1 VSFETSRGTS
11 LIISPPRVTSTAV
24 FSLLFSFSFCPSA
37 TITISLL
44 SFRFFSRH
52 IYTIHAFHPDCFAP
66 ICRTCW
72 GRCLQALCHIFS
84 IAFPCFLLFCTTLF
98 RLKELR
104 QTRNS
109 SLFLQI
115 LERAARHRIT
125 NTAFFVQMIL
135 VTSFGTSLPQIW
147 PTCPFRVLK
156 RQFGQLSE
164 FERCFCTQQKNI
176 SASYNCT
183 YAHKTTAFRAKCAM
197 IVLYFD

>member
-1 VSFETSRGTS
+1 MRVIRNKSRY
-11 LIISPPRVTSTAV
+11 IINYFATTCHVNCCF
-24 FSLLFSFSFCPSA
+24 FSLVLIFFLPFSHYHD
-37 TITISLL
+37 L
-44 SFRFFSRH
+44 STELQVFLTP
-52 IYTIHAFHPDCFAP
+52 YLYVKKHAFHPDCFAP

-125 NTAFFVQMIL
+125 NTAFFRPNDPRHFFWHFL
-135 VTSFGTSLPQIW
+135 TADLADLPYSCFEKAIW
-147 PTCPFRVLK
+147 
-156 RQFGQLSE
+156 
-164 FERCFCTQQKNI
+164 
-176 SASYNCT
+176 
-183 YAHKTTAFRAKCAM
+183 TA
-197 IVLYFD
+197 V